1 MNTDGIDN
9 STFPRGN
16 GEPPNPVEAERSQR
30 LYAKRLGVILCLLL
44 IFMDG
49 GTPRQDNRYLHKEE
63 TVTEHNTQ
71 SQSSYISKLN
81 VVVSST
87 RNLDAQAYYARN
99 ITGIYHGL
107 WEVDGVRGESNITET
122 FFAKKSA
129 KALTMQLRSTKL
141 RNVPDL
147 DFVYGVARV
156 YGAGFSGS
164 DLFYPL
170 QGQI

>member
-1 MNTDGIDN
+1 MNVDGIDN
-9 STFPRGN
+9 STFPRDN
-16 GEPPNPVEAERSQR
+16 GESPNPAEVERSRR
-30 LYAKRLGVILCLLL
+30 LYAKRLGVIICFLL

-49 GTPRQDNRYLHKEE
+49 GSPRPDNRYLHKEE
-63 TVTEHNTQ
+63 TVTEHNTLLQ
-71 SQSSYISKLN
+71 SAYISKLN

-87 RNLDAQAYYARN
+87 RSLNVQTYYARN

-107 WEVDGVRGESNITET
+107 WEVDGVKGESNITET

-141 RNVPDL
+141 KNVPDL

-170 QGQI
+170 QG